1 MKPHVP
7 SGAPLRGTAAQSP
20 QKPEPLRPRV
30 LVVDDEPDL
39 LELIL
44 RMLESQNYEVC
55 GAADCAQAIRA
66 VQRATEE
73 NAPFS
78 LLLTDMHLTGGLSGL
93 ETLRCVR
100 QTAPLLPAV
109 VSSGDRDDPVMA
121 DCRAHGFSLAL
132 AKPYTIATLISTV
145 EEALGIPPIQ
155 PGATASLAS
164 LVCGSTPGQL
174 LPEGALMGAQ
184 RLGE

>member
-1 MKPHVP
+1 M
-7 SGAPLRGTAAQSP
+7 
-20 QKPEPLRPRV
+20 
-30 LVVDDEPDL
+30 DDEPNL

-44 RMLESQNYEVC
+44 RVLEAQGYDVC
-55 GAADCAQAIRA
+55 GAADGAQAIAA

-93 ETLRCVR
+93 ETLRCIR

-121 DCRAHGFSLAL
+121 DHGAHGFSRAL
-132 AKPYTIATLISTV
+132 AKPYTIAALISTV
-145 EEALGIPPIQ
+145 EETLETQPI
-155 PGATASLAS
+155 
-164 LVCGSTPGQL
+164 
-174 LPEGALMGAQ
+174 
-184 RLGE
+184 

>member
-7 SGAPLRGTAAQSP
+7 SGSPLRGTAAECP
-20 QKPEPLRPRV
+20 QKPEPRRHRI
-30 LVVDDEPDL
+30 LVVDDEPNL

-44 RMLESQNYEVC
+44 RVLESQGYEVC
-55 GAADCAQAIRA
+55 GAADGAQAIRA

-73 NAPFS
+73 NTPFS
-78 LLLTDMHLTGGLSGL
+78 LLLTDMHLAGGMNGL
-93 ETLRCVR
+93 ETLRCIR

-121 DCRAHGFSLAL
+121 EYRAHGFSRAL

-145 EEALGIPPIQ
+145 EEALEIPP
-155 PGATASLAS
+155 
-164 LVCGSTPGQL
+164 V
-174 LPEGALMGAQ
+174 
-184 RLGE
+184 